1 MKLDENGYKLIQG
14 FEGLS
19 LVPYL
24 CSAKVATIGYGNTY
38 YPSGIKVT
46 MQDKPIS
53 LATANWMFRTIADRF
68 AVDVDQLIKANLNQ
82 NQFNAITSLAYN
94 IGIGSELPSRKGGFI
109 KSTLL
114 KKVNINPSD
123 PTIAAEFAK
132 WNKVSGKVVN
142 GLTKRRAVESKLYF
156 KI

>member
-1 MKLDENGYKLIQG
+1 VKLDDNGYKLIQG

-24 CSAKVATIGYGNTY
+24 CKAKVATIGWGATF

-53 LATANWMFRTIADRF
+53 LATASWMFRTIADRF
-68 AVDVDQLIKANLNQ
+68 AVDVDKLIKANINQ
-82 NQFNAITSLAYN
+82 NQFNAIASLAYN
-94 IGIGSELPSRKGGFI
+94 IGIAGLA

-132 WNKVSGKVVN
+132 WNKAGGKVVN
-142 GLTKRRAVESKLYF
+142 GLTKRRAVEAKLYF
-156 KI
+156 S

>member
-1 MKLDENGYKLIQG
+1 MKLDDNGYKLIQG

-24 CSAKVATIGYGNTY
+24 CKAKVATIGWGATF

-53 LATANWMFRTIADRF
+53 LATASWMFRTIADRF
-68 AVDVDQLIKANLNQ
+68 AVDVDKLIKANINQ
-82 NQFNAITSLAYN
+82 NQFNAIASLAYN
-94 IGIGSELPSRKGGFI
+94 IGIAGLA

-123 PTIAAEFAK
+123 PTISAEFAK

-142 GLTKRRAVESKLYF
+142 GLTKRRAVEAKLYF
-156 KI
+156 S

>member
-1 MKLDENGYKLIQG
+1 MKLDANGYKLIQG

-24 CSAKVATIGYGNTY
+24 CSAKVATIGWGNVF

-53 LATANWMFRTIADRF
+53 LATASWMFRTIADRF
-68 AVDVDQLIKANLNQ
+68 AVDVDKLIKANINQ
-82 NQFNAITSLAYN
+82 NQFNAIASLAYN
-94 IGIGSELPSRKGGFI
+94 IGIGGLA

-114 KKVNINPSD
+114 KKVNINPND

-132 WNKVSGKVVN
+132 WNKVGGKVVN
-142 GLTKRRAVESKLYF
+142 GLTKRRAIEAKLYF
-156 KI
+156 L

>member
-1 MKLDENGYKLIQG
+1 MHKLDANGYKLIQG

-24 CSAKVATIGYGNTY
+24 CKAKIPTIGYGNIF

-53 LATANWMFRTIADRF
+53 LATASWMFRTIADRF
-68 AVDVDQLIKANLNQ
+68 AVDVDKLITSKVTQ
-82 NQFNAITSLAYN
+82 NQFNALVSIAYN
-94 IGIGSELPSRKGGFI
+94 IGIAGFA

-114 KKVNINPSD
+114 KKVNTNPND
-123 PTIAAEFAK
+123 PTIANEFAK
-132 WNKVSGKVVN
+132 WNKAGGKVVN
-142 GLTKRRAVESKLYF
+142 GLTKRRAVEAKLYF
-156 KI
+156 TK

>member
-1 MKLDENGYKLIQG
+1 MKLDDSGYKLIQG

-24 CSAKVATIGYGNTY
+24 CSAKVATIGWGATF

-53 LATANWMFRTIADRF
+53 LATASWMFRTIADRF
-68 AVDVDQLIKANLNQ
+68 AVDVDKLITSKVTQ
-82 NQFNAITSLAYN
+82 NQFNAIASLAYN
-94 IGIGSELPSRKGGFI
+94 IGIAGLA

-142 GLTKRRAVESKLYF
+142 GLTKRRAVEAKLYF
-156 KI
+156 TL

>member
-1 MKLDENGYKLIQG
+1 VKLDDNGYKLIQG

-24 CSAKVATIGYGNTY
+24 CSAKKATIGWGNIF

-53 LATANWMFRTIADRF
+53 LATASWMFRTIADRF
-68 AVDVDQLIKANLNQ
+68 AVDVDKLIKANLNQ
-82 NQFNAITSLAYN
+82 NQFNAIASLAYN
-94 IGIGSELPSRKGGFI
+94 IGIGGLA

-114 KKVNINPSD
+114 KKVNINPND
-123 PTIAAEFAK
+123 PTIANEFAK
-132 WNKVSGKVVN
+132 WNKVGGKVVN
-142 GLTKRRAVESKLYF
+142 GLTKRRAVEAKLYF
-156 KI
+156 S

>member
-1 MKLDENGYKLIQG
+1 VKLDANGYKLIQG

-24 CSAKVATIGYGNTY
+24 CSAKVATIGWGNVF

-53 LATANWMFRTIADRF
+53 LATASWMFRTIADRF
-68 AVDVDQLIKANLNQ
+68 AVDVDKLIKANINQ
-82 NQFNAITSLAYN
+82 NQFNAIASLAYN
-94 IGIGSELPSRKGGFI
+94 IGIGGLA

-114 KKVNINPSD
+114 KKVNINPND

-132 WNKVSGKVVN
+132 WNKVGGKVVN
-142 GLTKRRAVESKLYF
+142 GLTKRRAIEAKLYF
-156 KI
+156 L

>member
-1 MKLDENGYKLIQG
+1 MKLDANGYKLIQG

-24 CSAKVATIGYGNTY
+24 CKAKVATIGWGNIF

-53 LATANWMFRTIADRF
+53 LATASWMFRTIADRF
-68 AVDVDQLIKANLNQ
+68 AVDVDKLIKANINQ
-82 NQFNAITSLAYN
+82 NQFNAIASLAYN
-94 IGIGSELPSRKGGFI
+94 IGIAGLA

-123 PTIAAEFAK
+123 PTIASEFAK
-132 WNKVSGKVVN
+132 WNKAGGKVVN
-142 GLTKRRAVESKLYF
+142 GLTKRRAVEAKLYF
-156 KI
+156 S

>member
-1 MKLDENGYKLIQG
+1 MHKLDDNGYKLIQG

-24 CSAKVATIGYGNTY
+24 CKAKVATIGYGNVF

-53 LATANWMFRTIADRF
+53 LATASWMFRTIADRF
-68 AVDVDQLIKANLNQ
+68 AVDVDKLIKANLNQ

-94 IGIGSELPSRKGGFI
+94 IGIGALA

-142 GLTKRRAVESKLYF
+142 GLTKRRAVEAKLYF
-156 KI
+156 S

>member
-1 MKLDENGYKLIQG
+1 MHKLDDNGYKLIKG

-24 CSAKVATIGYGNTY
+24 CSAKKATIGWGNIF

-68 AVDVDQLIKANLNQ
+68 AVDVDKLIKANLNQ

-94 IGIGSELPSRKGGFI
+94 IGIAGLA

-123 PTIAAEFAK
+123 PTIANEFAK

-142 GLTKRRAVESKLYF
+142 GLTKRRAVEAKLYF
-156 KI
+156 S